1 LLPTPEFSRL
11 FAVDGVPPGGI
22 VVDLVASPEECRALA
37 ARFDLL
43 GLDRLEGQLRLERA
57 GDGGVVHVA
66 GRVRADVVQRC
77 VATLEP
83 VDGKVDATFER
94 LFSRD
99 VPLEMTGEVEIDA
112 EADLPEPIPPNG
124 LDLGEILAEELS
136 LALEPYPRSPDA
148 DQRLAERAGDAPAAG
163 PFGALASLRKH

>member
-1 LLPTPEFSRL
+1 MLPTPEFSRL

-22 VVDLVASPEECRALA
+22 VVDLVASLEERRALA
-37 ARFDLL
+37 VRFDLL
-43 GLDRLEGQLRLERA
+43 ALDRLEGELRLERA
-57 GDGGVVHVA
+57 GDGVVHVA
-66 GRVRADVVQRC
+66 GRVQADVVQRC

-83 VDGKVDATFER
+83 VNGKVDATFER

-99 VPLEMTGEVEIDA
+99 VPLETTGEVEIDA

>member
-1 LLPTPEFSRL
+1 MLPTPEFSRL
-11 FAVDGVPPGGI
+11 FEVDGVPPGGI
-22 VVDLVASPEECRALA
+22 VVDLVASPEECHALA

-57 GDGGVVHVA
+57 GDGVVHVA

-83 VDGKVDATFER
+83 VDGKVDAAFER

-99 VPLEMTGEVEIDA
+99 VPLEVAGEVEIDA

-136 LALEPYPRSPDA
+136 LALEPYPRSPEA
-148 DQRLAERAGDAPAAG
+148 DQRLAELAGDAPAAG